1 MAENTSRVERNV
13 PGKWYVDR
21 NCIGCGV
28 CIEVASDN
36 MEMDETEGLAFVN
49 RQPANEGEEAELD
62 EAAEQCPVE
71 AIGSDG

>member
-1 MAENTSRVERNV
+1 MADNTGRVERNV

-28 CIEVASDN
+28 CVEVADDN
-36 MEMDETEGLAFVN
+36 FEMDEMEGLAFVK
-49 RQPANEGEEAELD
+49 RQPANETQEADAE

-71 AIGSDG
+71 AIGNDG